1 MAQQLNHHTLP
12 ILSIGAL
19 GGTVS
24 MRATQPGA
32 GATPAFTG
40 EALLDGISQLHK
52 GLDVH
57 IETLCLVPS
66 ASLDFNLLLG
76 VVDSFSRYLMT

>member
-1 MAQQLNHHTLP
+1 MAQRLNHNSLP

-24 MRATQPGA
+24 MRTTQPGS
-32 GATPAFTG
+32 GAQPVITG
-40 EALLDGISQLHK
+40 EALLDGISQLHE

-66 ASLDFNLLLG
+66 ASLDFNLLLE
-76 VVDSFSRYLMT
+76 VLIWAQE